1 MELRLNHLA
10 IHLTFERLSL
20 TVVLLKTYDNFNE
33 ISRVQNSI
41 FQNFLMD
48 LFIYKFQWLWCSFQF
63 FFFFL
68 IGVFLSI
75 SIIRMLILD
84 VRCKII
90 H

>member
-63 FFFFL
+63 FFFFFDWSVPFNFNHKNVNS
-68 IGVFLSI
+68 G
-75 SIIRMLILD
+75 
-84 VRCKII
+84 C
-90 H
+90 